1 MAAQP
6 SAFEV
11 AADAL
16 RTLLGDDHGPWGVGG
31 HRWGL
36 KLWFGEE
43 GRAGREHYEA
53 QAVGK
58 RHVPQASSFAI
69 EVGFHAEH
77 PDDADNDAVLARLAA
92 REQRWRRSLGGPVE
106 AGPFLGRQGWRR
118 VSELWIDPDLRDPDL
133 PLAIAC
139 RLVDY
144 ADALEPTRRE
154 WTTRAGVAGRPD
166 VAGG

>member
-16 RTLLGDDHGPWGVGG
+16 RTLLGDELGPWGVSG

-36 KLWFGEE
+36 KLWFG
-43 GRAGREHYEA
+43 GGDRPGREHYEA
-53 QAVGK
+53 QAVGR
-58 RHVPQASSFAI
+58 RHVPQASAFAI

-77 PDDADNDAVLARLAA
+77 PDDADNDAVLDRLRA
-92 REQRWRRSLGGPVE
+92 REARWRRTIGGPVE
-106 AGPFLGRQGWRR
+106 AGPFLGREGWRR

-139 RLVDY
+139 RVVDY
-144 ADALEPTRRE
+144 ASALEPVRRSQP
-154 WTTRAGVAGRPD
+154 RGRGVSQG
-166 VAGG
+166 